1 MNVKY
6 DVSMDENA
14 NIMISNP
21 CKYFT
26 LNQYVLINNSSHS
39 YHIRWNN
46 TGCYAVDGSG
56 DPSPGSWLARG

>member
-14 NIMISNP
+14 NIIISNP

-39 YHIRWNN
+39 YNIR
-46 TGCYAVDGSG
+46 
-56 DPSPGSWLARG
+56 

>member
-26 LNQYVLINNSSHS
+26 LNQCVLINNSSHS
-39 YHIRWNN
+39 YHIR
-46 TGCYAVDGSG
+46 
-56 DPSPGSWLARG
+56 